1 MSDLEGALPIADESV
16 LPAATTTNEVNQWA
30 DICYGLLVAPIRT
43 IEILTDDDALGAS
56 YKTVLGAGVMVLLAN
71 GISGCVDA
79 ATSGSRPSLAILISV
94 EFQAIVMWLAL
105 SAIVHIVCGWA
116 SKRDVS
122 LRTAMVSVGWAFM
135 PLIFSGPMSCFRSLG
150 FAYNFLAA
158 IPILWMCYLQWLV
171 FNHALAVGSVR
182 MFALLVLGP
191 PLFIVTYLFWLSVA
205 FVSIAQ
211 LFM

>member
-1 MSDLEGALPIADESV
+1 MSEAEEAI
-16 LPAATTTNEVNQWA
+16 LPAAATANEVNQWA
-30 DICYGLLVAPIRT
+30 DIFYGLLVAPIRT
-43 IEILTDDDALGAS
+43 IEILTDDEALGAS
-56 YKTVLGAGVMVLLAN
+56 YKTVVGAGVMVLLAN

-79 ATSGSRPSLAILISV
+79 ATSGSRPSVAILISV

-116 SKRDVS
+116 SKREVS
-122 LRTAMVSVGWAFM
+122 LRTALVSVGWAFM
-135 PLIFSGPMSCFRSLG
+135 PLIFAGPMSCFRSLG
-150 FAYNFLAA
+150 IVYNLLAA
-158 IPILWMCYLQWLV
+158 IPLLWMCYLQWLV
-171 FNHALAVGSVR
+171 FNHSLAIGSVR

-191 PLFIVTYLFWLSVA
+191 PLFIVTYMFWLSVA